1 MKDLSIRLISGSI
14 YVALIIASII
24 FSPLILFIFFGLL
37 SMVGLW
43 EFYNNSKHVS
53 VFPQLWLGFLIGI
66 LTYIYIGVKPYTSL
80 FAETYT
86 ILPAIRVYILL
97 IILFLVGLTF
107 ILELYRQKGKP
118 FHNIAYTILGVIY
131 IVLPLSIANLI
142 PSTLIDQSY
151 NYYYPSLLLGVFIMV
166 WTNDSFAYLFGVRF
180 GKRKLFERISPNKS
194 WEGFVAGLVF
204 VQIASIIIHKLSS
217 SPLMFYDWMIMGL
230 IVTVFGTFGDLVE
243 SMFKRQMGI
252 KDSGKIMPGH
262 GGMLDRFDIL
272 FLVIPIVFIYIYL
285 RLN

>member
-66 LTYIYIGVKPYTSL
+66 LTYIYIGLMPHMAII
-80 FAETYT
+80 AEGYPR
-86 ILPAIRVYILL
+86 LYSIRVYVLIL
-97 IILFLVGLTF
+97 ILFLVILNF

-118 FHNIAYTILGVIY
+118 FHNIAYTLLGVVY